1 MSIAFVLGGLAVAGV
16 FAFVYLQKKKQ
27 QSNNAN
33 NTNNGSSGN
42 IPVSTPAVY
51 TEYDNSSSGEGGYTT
66 DHAQIA
72 TEQVDGNAPV
82 VTEKENGIAPEDR
95 QNTQQH

>member
-1 MSIAFVLGGLAVAGV
+1 MSIAFVLGGLVVAGV
-16 FAFVYLQKKKQ
+16 FAFVYIQNKKKKE
-27 QSNNAN
+27 QSNNA
-33 NTNNGSSGN
+33 NNGSSGN
-42 IPVSTPAVY
+42 IPVSTPVAY
-51 TEYDNSSSGEGGYTT
+51 TEDDNSSSGTGGYTT

-95 QNTQQH
+95 QNTQQN